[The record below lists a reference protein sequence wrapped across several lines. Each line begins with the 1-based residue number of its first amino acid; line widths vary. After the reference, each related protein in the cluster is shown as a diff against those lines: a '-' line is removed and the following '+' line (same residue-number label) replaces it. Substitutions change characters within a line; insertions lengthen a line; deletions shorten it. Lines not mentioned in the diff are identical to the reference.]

1 MPGQGCGVLLTR
13 PRCPRS
19 PPGPALLQ
27 SPLRLR
33 ARERRRAGLQGGRH
47 HHPDEPDRRE
57 LVRGDDPRPVRLLPA
72 QLRGSAGPATSV
84 KGAAPAPS
92 VPSSIPAPAPPSPRH
107 LGARRHQGTNQKGPT
122 APSPRE
128 FGYFLFFFF
137 PFWSFWC
144 LNFGTSRAPAPSLPV
159 PVFPLGPAPGRA
171 RGESR
176 DCPGTRGPGAGQPLL
191 PPQRC
196 PPLSHGG
203 VGGGQLRHSNTK
215 IPPNT
220 KAALQGRC

>member
-137 PFWSFWC
+137 SFLVLLVLELRYFARPSPVPPC
-144 LNFGTSRAPAPSLPV
+144 SRVSFGSSARTSQGGEPGLSWDTRPRGRAAPPPAPAIPTPV
-159 PVFPLGPAPGRA
+159 PRRDRGRA
-171 RGESR
+171 AE
-176 DCPGTRGPGAGQPLL
+176 AQ
-191 PPQRC
+191 Q
-196 PPLSHGG
+196 H
-203 VGGGQLRHSNTK
+203 
-215 IPPNT
+215 
-220 KAALQGRC
+220 